1 MALIRREDALA
12 AIDAVGAHSSST
24 LVVKAKCYAVVKT
37 DSVVPTV
44 DAVEVVRC
52 RDCRYYRREPSHV
65 RPDADVVWCD
75 KHNDREDRINLAAV
89 DDDWFCADGE
99 RRDDDG

>member
-1 MALIRREDALA
+1 MRLIDTDNLKFPNI
-12 AIDAVGAHSSST
+12 AIFDMKLHGVHVQMVRLLDVQELIPA
-24 LVVKAKCYAVVKT
+24 
-37 DSVVPTV
+37 V

-52 RDCRYYRREPSHV
+52 RDCRYYRREPSQV

-99 RRDDDG
+99 RRREDG

>member
-1 MALIRREDALA
+1 MALIRREVALA

-24 LVVKAKCYAVVKT
+24 LIVKAKCYAVVKT

-52 RDCRYYRREPSHV
+52 RDCRYWRQEVDPHTHWVCTQHSFNERMMHTT
-65 RPDADVVWCD
+65 PDF
-75 KHNDREDRINLAAV
+75 
-89 DDDWFCADGE
+89 FCAGGL
-99 RRDDDG
+99 RRDDNVDGKAR

>member
-24 LVVKAKCYAVVKT
+24 LVVKAKCYAAVKT

-44 DAVEVVRC
+44 DAEMVVRC
-52 RDCRYYRREPSHV
+52 RDCKYAHMTCSGECKY
-65 RPDADVVWCD
+65 CD
-75 KHNDREDRINLAAV
+75 FWQEEGGDSLYLDGDFYCAA
-89 DDDWFCADGE
+89 GE
-99 RRDDDG
+99 RRDEG